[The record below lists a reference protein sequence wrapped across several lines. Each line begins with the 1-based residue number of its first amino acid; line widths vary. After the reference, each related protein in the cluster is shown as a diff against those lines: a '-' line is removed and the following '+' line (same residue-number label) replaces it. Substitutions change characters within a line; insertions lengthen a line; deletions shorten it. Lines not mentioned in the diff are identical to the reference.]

1 MKSDD
6 DGDDFRY
13 RKDKKNNTKGKE
25 KFLFIQQQKIGFLQ
39 AGNRMKITKR
49 GATQYDEFSCC

>member
-1 MKSDD
+1 MMVMIFDTEKI
-6 DGDDFRY
+6 
-13 RKDKKNNTKGKE
+13 KKNNTKGKE